1 MGIEK
6 LTSRIERTPGV
17 LGGKARIAGRRISV
31 QHIAALHDRGG
42 WNADEIAS
50 EYDLTLAEV
59 YAALSYYFEHREE
72 IDATAAEDEEFVETL
87 KSQCLPRLRAR
98 E

>member
-1 MGIEK
+1 MSVEK

-17 LGGKARIAGRRISV
+17 LGGRAHIAGRRISV

-42 WNADEIAS
+42 WSADEIAS

-59 YAALSYYFEHREE
+59 YAALSYYFENREE
-72 IDATAAEDEEFVETL
+72 IDAAAAEDEAFVETL
-87 KSQCLPRLRAR
+87 KSQCLPRLRTS